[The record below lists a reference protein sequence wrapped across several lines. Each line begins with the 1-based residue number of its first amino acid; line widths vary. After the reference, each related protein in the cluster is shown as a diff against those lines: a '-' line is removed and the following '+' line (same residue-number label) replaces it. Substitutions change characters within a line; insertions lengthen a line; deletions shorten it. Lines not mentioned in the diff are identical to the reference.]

1 MGDYPGPCVTEYLPL
16 FPQTRGLG
24 YALVVGLTAWVW
36 ANTTLYGRPHGS
48 LSIPSMSYLQDGP
61 TLGLRDSQRICCGAI
76 LTPHFNDFLDWGSPS
91 SSVSLKPASGFRV
104 RCAKLLKFR
113 CPLVTRTPLTP
124 WPDPWHWRVADVSYD
139 TPKPGH
145 QRFWIS
151 PGPFFLFFSRCPG
164 NVLLDG
170 DARMA
175 PTLTLEMVH
184 IPAAAIALAT
194 SAWDHPSQRLTGAIL
209 RGIYHAH

>member
-1 MGDYPGPCVTEYLPL
+1 MGLCQFPLWVT
-16 FPQTRGLG
+16 FKTD
-24 YALVVGLTAWVW
+24 
-36 ANTTLYGRPHGS
+36 RPS
-48 LSIPSMSYLQDGP
+48 AYVI
-61 TLGLRDSQRICCGAI
+61 AKEFVAA

-91 SSVSLKPASGFRV
+91 SSVSLKPAAGFRV